1 MKNYG
6 LPAPK
11 SYQDVKG
18 NYVAVRAL
26 RSYLDTKEPVVCLV
40 VGGTCSG
47 KSALFEVIQHEHQ
60 VEALRIDENTH
71 ADIERSI
78 GNFIN
83 HKTITSMFSS
93 PKDKLVFIDD
103 IDVILQIEKGMASI
117 IQKYKKLCTFVLTVT
132 CTEERK
138 ISSIKK
144 LTANI
149 VRLSKPSIK
158 EAFMILSPLYNGEV
172 GYSDDVL
179 LTLLKHNDLHLVN
192 THMHMSSFL
201 KDGRSCSGSSDNR
214 ESQRIADNIYD
225 SVRSIIT
232 KKMPEDTI
240 WCIASKDAVMTSML
254 FHENLPSLRAKT
266 IDNIDGYLNFYE
278 QLSCGDMIDH
288 MTYSRC
294 MWGMVVFDII
304 FYAVLLTGN
313 RLAAQQGSSVNDIKF
328 TQQFTKLSSRIAT
341 KKQIKSNC
349 NDYGGNG
356 KLLNILWMSHQVGKK
371 DEIVKKAIKDFKDST

>member
-1 MKNYG
+1 
-6 LPAPK
+6 
-11 SYQDVKG
+11 
-18 NYVAVRAL
+18 
-26 RSYLDTKEPVVCLV
+26 
-40 VGGTCSG
+40 
-47 KSALFEVIQHEHQ
+47 
-60 VEALRIDENTH
+60 
-71 ADIERSI
+71 
-78 GNFIN
+78 
-83 HKTITSMFSS
+83 
-93 PKDKLVFIDD
+93 
-103 IDVILQIEKGMASI
+103 
-117 IQKYKKLCTFVLTVT
+117 
-132 CTEERK
+132 
-138 ISSIKK
+138 
-144 LTANI
+144 
-149 VRLSKPSIK
+149 
-158 EAFMILSPLYNGEV
+158 
-172 GYSDDVL
+172 
-179 LTLLKHNDLHLVN
+179 
-192 THMHMSSFL
+192 
-201 KDGRSCSGSSDNR
+201 
-214 ESQRIADNIYD
+214 
-225 SVRSIIT
+225 
-232 KKMPEDTI
+232 
-240 WCIASKDAVMTSML
+240 MTSML